1 MRMFSKTVGLRIWST
16 AAAVVGMTLITAL
29 PVRAASFIINDTLP
43 SELVELTFSGF
54 SSVFLSANCT
64 QAGSP
69 ATCTEDSVIAFSG
82 FWTSNQPIG
91 KVGVNLWED
100 FVGGVLSDYAKITI
114 SGDTPDV
121 RHLSVVFQSDSELG
135 PPLVP
140 ISPGEVDPDK
150 LFNLVEGFPPQF
162 LVSFENLDVQIASD
176 PPEVLQPI
184 PEPASMLLFG
194 TGLAVVC
201 ARRLRKRA

>member
-82 FWTSNQPIG
+82 FWASNQPIG

-100 FVGGVLSDYAKITI
+100 FVGGVLSDYAKITV

-140 ISPGEVDPDK
+140 VSPGEVNQ
-150 LFNLVEGFPPQF
+150 LFDLVEGFPPQF
-162 LVSFENLDVQIASD
+162 FLNYDNLNLQIASD
-176 PPEVLQPI
+176 PPETLQPI

-194 TGLAVVC
+194 TGLAIVC
-201 ARRLRKRA
+201 ARRLRERA